1 MKRFSFSSAILGLMG
16 CAALA
21 LTATTPAHAGFVV
34 GGENGWQFSVD
45 GMINVFM
52 VYDAKDQLQYRDGT
66 VVPNG
71 GAGSRSADTGVASER
86 QSFRIVPVSF
96 RAFSVST

>member
-52 VYDAKDQLQYRDGT
+52 VRCEGPVAVQRRYDK
-66 VVPNG
+66 
-71 GAGSRSADTGVASER
+71 S
-86 QSFRIVPVSF
+86 
-96 RAFSVST
+96 SVSVQ